1 MDARAT
7 RRGIPAVVIWGG
19 LGALAWAA
27 LTVLTG
33 GSQAHADEQ
42 SKGPVDGATSLVSH
56 TLDAVTEPVAP
67 VVTTVVAPVVKA
79 AVAPVQQTAPA
90 VVAPVVRTVVNAPV
104 VGDVVAPAADVVV
117 EAAKPVVR
125 AVTDTVEGAPSS
137 QVVDPIVDA
146 VTELPVV
153 GELAEDLGV
162 VDAVDDLTGMLDDT
176 TDIVGGVVDE
186 TVPPVLG
193 TTDPGAP
200 ITPVVPVPTDPE
212 EIIGSPDAV
221 GGPARAGTS
230 VAGTT
235 SLWSRLLDARGSG
248 AAAPSGGA
256 LAPAA
261 TADDPRAGA
270 VSDAPSGTPP
280 TGPVLSSASAS
291 AASGAGSSSTA
302 ARISDGGI
310 LPVPAGAGMAGAVDD
325 DIPSSPV
332 TGTDVSPD

>member
-7 RRGIPAVVIWGG
+7 RRGIPAAVIWGG

-153 GELAEDLGV
+153 D
-162 VDAVDDLTGMLDDT
+162 
-176 TDIVGGVVDE
+176 VDE
-186 TVPPVLG
+186 TIAPQLDA
-193 TTDPGAP
+193 TESGAP
-200 ITPVVPVPTDPE
+200 ITPLVPVTVPTDPE

-221 GGPARAGTS
+221 GGPARTGTA
-230 VAGTT
+230 VEGTT
-235 SLWSRLLDARGSG
+235 SLWSGLLDARGSG

-261 TADDPRAGA
+261 AADESLSDVA
-270 VSDAPSGTPP
+270 SDAPAGSPR
-280 TGPVLSSASAS
+280 TGPGLSPASAS
-291 AASGAGSSSTA
+291 TALGADSSSTA
-302 ARISDGGI
+302 ARLSDGGI